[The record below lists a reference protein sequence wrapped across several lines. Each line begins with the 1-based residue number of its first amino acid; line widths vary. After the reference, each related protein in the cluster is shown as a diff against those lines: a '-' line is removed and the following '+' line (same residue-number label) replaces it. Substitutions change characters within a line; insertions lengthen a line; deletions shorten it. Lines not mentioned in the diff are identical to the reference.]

1 MNHPPHTTD
10 SSTAHDHAEREPLG
24 TSYLQEDA
32 GRQSWESWRRIQADF
47 VDDPERAVAEAHD
60 LVGNLTTRIVERF
73 EGQRHALE
81 QRWSDGERVP
91 TEELRVCLQSYRDF
105 FGRLLPSLRAAAR
118 DEPHADPTAR
128 PADR

>member
-10 SSTAHDHAEREPLG
+10 SSATHDDAQREPLG

-32 GRQSWESWRRIQADF
+32 SRQSWESWRRIQADF

-60 LVGNLTTRIVERF
+60 LVGSLTNRIVERF

-118 DEPHADPTAR
+118 DEPHAT
-128 PADR
+128 PAPRDR